1 MRRLAVL
8 LTTASV
14 VLAACGSASDVAS
27 GTATIEG
34 DFVEQ
39 ADGSF
44 VAPNFSLTLADG
56 STWELADQ
64 STPTLITFWADWCS
78 VCRRDLPKIDAV
90 APEYDGEVGFLAVA
104 GLGSPA
110 AAAERASEYF
120 TSDVIDWGYDESGTL
135 WQLFGASGTP
145 TNVLLAAD
153 GSVLAF
159 QPGALPDDKRAVLDE
174 LVARGS

>member
-1 MRRLAVL
+1 MRRLLPLLAAFVL
-8 LTTASV
+8 
-14 VLAACGSASDVAS
+14 VLAACGGAVGD
-27 GTATIEG
+27 GTASATVEG
-34 DFVEQ
+34 EFVEQ

-44 VAPNFSLTLADG
+44 VAPNFTLALADG

-78 VCRRDLPKIDAV
+78 VCRRDLPAIDAV

-104 GLGSPA
+104 GLGSPE
-110 AAAERASEYF
+110 AAAERATEYF
-120 TSDVIDWGYDESGTL
+120 TSGVVDWGYDTSGTL
-135 WQLFGASGTP
+135 WELFGASGTP

-153 GSVLAF
+153 GTVLAF